1 MYLFILALLL
11 LLGIHFFNKREGYQT
26 YDEPSCLTLAK
37 KNQSNLDSLK
47 KDMDKITALQTKV
60 ETLAASNDSNK
71 TQLKS
76 LADQVFK
83 TT

>member
-11 LLGIHFFNKREGYQT
+11 LLGLHFCKRTEGYET

-37 KNQSNLDSLK
+37 KNQANLDSLK
-47 KDMDKITALQTKV
+47 KDIDTILALQTKV
-60 ETLAASNDSNK
+60 ESLSASNDSNK

-76 LADQVFK
+76 LTDQVFK

>member
-11 LLGIHFFNKREGYQT
+11 LLGLHFWDKKEGYQT

-47 KDMDKITALQTKV
+47 KDMDKIIALQTKV
-60 ETLAASNDSNK
+60 DTLAASNDTNK

>member
-11 LLGIHFFNKREGYQT
+11 LLAIHFFKRKEGYDT
-26 YDEPSCLTLAK
+26 YDEPSCLTLAQ

-47 KDMDKITALQTKV
+47 KDVDTLLALQTKV
-60 ETLAASNDSNK
+60 DSLSSANDSNK
-71 TQLKS
+71 TQLQN
-76 LADQVFK
+76 LTNQVYS

>member
-11 LLGIHFFNKREGYQT
+11 LLGLHFWKKREGYQT

-37 KNQSNLDSLK
+37 KNQANLDSLK

>member
-1 MYLFILALLL
+1 MYLLILALLL
-11 LLGIHFFNKREGYQT
+11 LVVLHFWKKREGYET

-37 KNQSNLDSLK
+37 KNQANLDSLK
-47 KDMDKITALQTKV
+47 KDMDKIMALQTKV

-76 LADQVFK
+76 LSDQVFK